1 MKIRV
6 IYADGVVASVPTSVV
21 GRLIELNQIVAFERS
36 SGWACI
42 GEDPIRQKMQPYGG
56 PGKRRYDRY
65 LN

>member
-6 IYADGVVASVPTSVV
+6 IYADGFVEAVPASVIS
-21 GRLIELNQIVAFERS
+21 RLIELNQIIAFERS

-42 GEDPIRQKMQPYGG
+42 GEDPVRQKMQPYGG
-56 PGKRRYDRY
+56 SGKRRYDRY

>member
-6 IYADGVVASVPTSVV
+6 IYADGVVEAVPASVI

-36 SGWACI
+36 SGWVCI
-42 GEDPIRQKMQPYGG
+42 GEDPTRQKMQPYGG
-56 PGKRRYDRY
+56 PGKRTYDPY